1 MIKKLYKMN
10 NIEAFWMLLITKIG
24 IFRDEKLMAFCC
36 QFFYCESFVNIFYRK
51 HIKNT
56 IKIVNN

>member
-1 MIKKLYKMN
+1 MINQLYKMN
-10 NIEAFWMLLITKIG
+10 KLEAVWMLLITKIG

-36 QFFYCESFVNIFYRK
+36 QFFYCESFVNKTYIK
-51 HIKNT
+51 DIKNI